1 MNLEILPKEL
11 QGIVVRLEEI
21 INSYYNSRSRTLPV
35 RINQHKQNIIVTWN
49 IYPGERIQLQDLFQI
64 LTKAIERSLKDINGE
79 IIYCSLTNGE
89 IRDRGV
95 QEFQIHMGR
104 TWEIYLYDPETY
116 IDVRL
121 LYESRI
127 SQPRDGWLSIDIDV
141 VTESAWF
148 FIS

>member
-1 MNLEILPKEL
+1 LNLKILPKEL
-11 QGIVVRLEEI
+11 QGIVVKLEELI
-21 INSYYNSRSRTLPV
+21 DSYYSSRSRTLPV

-49 IYPGERIQLQDLFQI
+49 IYPGDRIQLPDLFQI
-64 LTKAIERSLKDINGE
+64 LTKTIGGSLKDINGE

-89 IRDRGV
+89 ISDRGV

-104 TWEIYLYDPETY
+104 TWEIYLYDPEIY

-121 LYESRI
+121 LYESRV
-127 SQPRDGWLSIDIDV
+127 SQSQDRWLSIDIDV

-148 FIS
+148 TS